1 MRVIAKL
8 DLKEN
13 YVIKPIQYEG
23 LRKVGS
29 PEELA
34 KKYYA
39 EGADEL
45 FLINTVSSLYGINW
59 IEEFVKKI
67 TKEVFIPITVGGGI
81 KTVEQAKKFF
91 KYGVDKIAI
100 CSALFD
106 DDNLLNN
113 LSKEF
118 GSQSVVVSVQA
129 MKVSSE
135 WYAFKEMARKN
146 TKIKITDWIKKSI
159 ENGAGEILLTSIK
172 HDGLMNGLDIE
183 MYNEFYNICDV
194 PLIICGGVNGKEDLS
209 IIKKPFDALSAS
221 STLHYK
227 KIAIRDLKAYYS
239 HIPNQSNEQ

>member
-1 MRVIAKL
+1 MRLIAKL
-8 DLKEN
+8 ELKQN
-13 YVIKPIQYEG
+13 HVIKPIQFEG
-23 LRKVGS
+23 LRKVGR
-29 PEELA
+29 PEDLA
-34 KKYYA
+34 KKYYL

-45 FLINTVSSLYGINW
+45 FLINTVSSLYGTSW

-81 KTVEQAKKFF
+81 KSVEQAKRFF
-91 KYGVDKIAI
+91 KHGVDKIAL
-100 CSALFD
+100 CSALFE
-106 DDNLLNN
+106 DDNLLSS

-118 GSQSVVVSVQA
+118 GAQSVIVSIQA
-129 MKVSSE
+129 MNVNNE
-135 WYAFKEMARKN
+135 WRAFKEMARQN
-146 TKIKITDWIKKSI
+146 TKIKIADWIKKSI

-221 STLHYK
+221 SILHYNK
-227 KIAIRDLKAYYS
+227 MTINDLKEYYN
-239 HIPNQSNEQ
+239 HKTQLI

>member
-1 MRVIAKL
+1 MRLIAKL
-8 DLKEN
+8 ELKEKH
-13 YVIKPIQYEG
+13 VIKPIQFEG

-34 KKYYA
+34 KKYYL

-146 TKIKITDWIKKSI
+146 TKIKIADWIKKSI
-159 ENGAGEILLTSIK
+159 ENGAGEILLTSVM

-183 MYNEFYNICDV
+183 MYNEFANICDV
-194 PLIICGGVNGKEDLS
+194 QLVLSGGANGKEDLRT
-209 IIKKPFDALSAS
+209 IKKPFDAICMS
-221 STLHYK
+221 SILHYNK
-227 KIAIRDLKAYYS
+227 KTIKDLKAYYNLKTL
-239 HIPNQSNEQ
+239 PKND